1 MQLLKIA
8 WVALHHSGVLRAI
21 GRCFS
26 MESNPLNVWHFP
38 PAFQLLTP
46 MLLKALVSLVLDP
59 F

>member
-1 MQLLKIA
+1 
-8 WVALHHSGVLRAI
+8 
-21 GRCFS
+21 